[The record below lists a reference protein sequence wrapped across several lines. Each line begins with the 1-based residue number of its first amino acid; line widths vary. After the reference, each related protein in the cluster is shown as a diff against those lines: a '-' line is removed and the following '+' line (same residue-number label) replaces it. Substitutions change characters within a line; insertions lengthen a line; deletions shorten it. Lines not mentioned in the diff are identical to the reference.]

1 MKLKPN
7 TSYRFSESDLKFVC
21 ELAKVGH
28 VHILS
33 EQVSL
38 MSQSVSGDT
47 SLSFKDY
54 GTGDRECLGLS
65 LPDNWVIE
73 WIGASDKFLK
83 VTFGVKAS

>member
-7 TSYRFSESDLKFVC
+7 TTYRFSESDLKFVC

-28 VHILS
+28 VHLLS

-38 MSQSVSGDT
+38 ITIATSGDL

-54 GTGDRECLGLS
+54 GTEGRECLGLKM
-65 LPDNWVIE
+65 PDNWVIE
-73 WIGASDKFLK
+73 WVGAGDKFLK
-83 VTFGVKAS
+83 VTFGVK